1 MQIRGCEG
9 TNGLRSLFLK
19 GVQDAYNMGTGDGQ
33 QHRYFLGA
41 GTKAD
46 CYRVYWADSAGS
58 TVRYRLMAETKAC
71 RYTLEKATH
80 VPHYLR
86 VAAVRNGEETECSDT
101 LRTPVKRCSGE
112 QLERLNRGL
121 VAVKTGNGIFLSWRL
136 FWRK

>member
-1 MQIRGCEG
+1 MRITWEQVTDSSIGISWEP
-9 TNGLRSLFLK
+9 
-19 GVQDAYNMGTGDGQ
+19 VQ
-33 QHRYFLGA
+33 
-41 GTKAD
+41 KAD

-101 LRTPVKRCSGE
+101 LRTPVKKVFWE